1 MCPSQAVNLFSL
13 QPVYHTKSAAV
24 CQAKRLTD
32 PSFFYLH
39 FDDNMLKLRNKIKCS
54 RALRRRCIAKE
65 DAYETSDRLCAGAVS
80 DGLSVFRSPQPAV
93 SRDGIVKWTM
103 PLATSVDLI
112 EMTHAEETADGPKN
126 LLQQNVLTY
135 EPNLTVRPMVIYGS
149 TLYGRSTMSKI
160 AAYLEDE
167 NLSLVAGVNGSFFDM
182 STRHSLRLRCNGR
195 RSSHERQRQLRRFQ
209 QKRRCY
215 YRKSGRAHLCKRWPA
230 Q

>member
-80 DGLSVFRSPQPAV
+80 DGLSVFRSR
-93 SRDGIVKWTM
+93 SRRFARWNCKMDDAAGYERRSDRNDPCGGNGGRAEE
-103 PLATSVDLI
+103 PLAAERAYIRTQPHRPSDGDLWLDALRQKHH
-112 EMTHAEETADGPKN
+112 EQD
-126 LLQQNVLTY
+126 
-135 EPNLTVRPMVIYGS
+135 
-149 TLYGRSTMSKI
+149 RS
-160 AAYLEDE
+160 L
-167 NLSLVAGVNGSFFDM
+167 
-182 STRHSLRLRCNGR
+182 
-195 RSSHERQRQLRRFQ
+195 
-209 QKRRCY
+209 
-215 YRKSGRAHLCKRWPA
+215 SGR
-230 Q
+230 

>member
-1 MCPSQAVNLFSL
+1 MKRVIACALALCLTVCLFSV
-13 QPVYHTKSAAV
+13 PAA
-24 CQAKRLTD
+24 
-32 PSFFYLH
+32 
-39 FDDNMLKLRNKIKCS
+39 
-54 RALRRRCIAKE
+54 
-65 DAYETSDRLCAGAVS
+65 
-80 DGLSVFRSPQPAV
+80 AV

-112 EMTHAEETADGPKN
+112 EMTHAEETAGTGAEEPLAAERAYIRTQPHRPSDGDLWLDALRQKHHE
-126 LLQQNVLTY
+126 QD
-135 EPNLTVRPMVIYGS
+135 
-149 TLYGRSTMSKI
+149 